1 MLVRFNVFLFQKNKI
16 MKIIFEKRS
25 KKDKNNEGFI
35 PGVLYGSGVENTL
48 ISINLKEFNKI
59 FEEAAESTL
68 ISLESKEEKN
78 KHSVLIHDVQR
89 HPVTGN
95 PIHVDFFQPN
105 LKEEVEV
112 TVELVFEGIPPAVK
126 ELGGTLVKNLSE
138 VEIKALP
145 TNLPSE
151 IIINVESLKT
161 FDDTI
166 TIADI
171 KIGEGVKILAD
182 PEEIIALVTPIED
195 IEEELKEPI
204 KEDVSLVEKQVKQKK
219 KEEEEE
225 EK

>member
-1 MLVRFNVFLFQKNKI
+1 

>member
-1 MLVRFNVFLFQKNKI
+1 
-16 MKIIFEKRS
+16 
-25 KKDKNNEGFI
+25 
-35 PGVLYGSGVENTL
+35 
-48 ISINLKEFNKI
+48 
-59 FEEAAESTL
+59 
-68 ISLESKEEKN
+68 
-78 KHSVLIHDVQR
+78 
-89 HPVTGN
+89 
-95 PIHVDFFQPN
+95 
-105 LKEEVEV
+105 
-112 TVELVFEGIPPAVK
+112 VFEGIPPAVK